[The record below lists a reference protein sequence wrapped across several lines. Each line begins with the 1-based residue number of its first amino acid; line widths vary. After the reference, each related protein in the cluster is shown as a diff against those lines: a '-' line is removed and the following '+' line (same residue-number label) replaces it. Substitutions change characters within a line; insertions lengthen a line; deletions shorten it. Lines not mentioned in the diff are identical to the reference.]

1 MPINN
6 LDPNTWAVPTLH
18 SYIDCKTLA
27 MLITLEEFLTF
38 PETKPASEYIAG
50 KVIQKTMPLGKHS
63 VIRSELMMV
72 LNQPDI
78 MFAFPELRCVFAGSA
93 VVPDLAVF
101 EVSNIPCDE
110 DGTIANDF
118 NLAPDWVIEISSP
131 DQATT
136 KKLDKIF
143 YCLQHGTRLGWLVN
157 IEERSVIIHHSDEQI
172 EIIHEQTQE
181 LTVPNFV
188 KSLKLTAGDIFGW
201 LKLS

>member
-1 MPINN
+1 MP
-6 LDPNTWAVPTLH
+6 
-18 SYIDCKTLA
+18 
-27 MLITLEEFLTF
+27 ITLEEFLAL

-72 LNQPDI
+72 LNQPDT

-93 VVPDLAVF
+93 IVPDLAVF
-101 EVSNIPCDE
+101 EVSNIP
-110 DGTIANDF
+110 NDF

-131 DQATT
+131 DQVTT

-157 IEERSVIIHHSDEQI
+157 IEERSVIIHHSDKQN

-188 KSLKLTAGDIFGW
+188 KSLKLTAGDIFSW